1 MASGDVKLAFAASSN
16 LDVTSLNSLAA
27 SATWVAGW
35 ESALVDNS
43 VNLYEDILLS
53 GKITVGAAPTAGQVR
68 VYVVALLDDATWPDV
83 FDGVQS
89 AETVTSAL
97 IADGFWKLAA
107 VFSPDTSASA
117 VYFFGPVSVANLF
130 GGVCPA
136 KFVIFLTHSLV
147 QALAAAGQQ
156 VTTKGVFH
164 TVAP

>member
-16 LDVTSLNSLAA
+16 LDVTNLNSLAA

-43 VNLYEDILLS
+43 ANLYEDYLLS
-53 GKITVGAAPTAGQVR
+53 GKITVGGAPTAGQVR
-68 VYVVALLDDATWPDV
+68 IYVVALLDDATWPDV
-83 FDGVQS
+83 FDGTQS
-89 AETVTSAL
+89 AETITSAL
-97 IADGFWKLAA
+97 IGAGFMALAE

-130 GGVCPA
+130 GGICPL
-136 KFVIFLTHSLV
+136 KFVMFITHSLV
-147 QALAAAGQQ
+147 QAIAAAGHQ
-156 VTTKGVFH
+156 VTVKGVYH